1 MKKLVVI
8 CPDEDTKQS
17 VFNTFRRLSSMMGLT
32 DAFTNFI
39 ASQDDTLPET
49 ELATKF
55 GPVIVKFAMG
65 FQEIYPARDILKADL
80 ETLQN
85 VYDNLQFRKD
95 G

>member
-1 MKKLVVI
+1 MKKIVVI
-8 CPDEDTKQS
+8 CPDEETKKA
-17 VFNTFRRLSSMMGLT
+17 VFNTFGRLSSMMGLT

-39 ASQDDTLPET
+39 ASQDDTRPEE
-49 ELATKF
+49 ELAAAF
-55 GPVIVKFAMG
+55 GPAIMSFAIG
-65 FQEIYPARDILKADL
+65 FQKIYPARDVLKTDL